1 MYIVKVSTVADCF
14 YMIVHLEILSHF
26 GAVTTIHFELALYVF
41 AVFMLHNIYAYVVA
55 QPVVIRVINLK

>member
-1 MYIVKVSTVADCF
+1 
-14 YMIVHLEILSHF
+14 MIVHLEILSHF